1 MQRGPDIPY
10 SGGGEC
16 DAFSRRYR
24 RMRRKFVKAGEYAYW
39 KNRYQR
45 RSRRL
50 AKINAIR
57 VARNPWQHHLH
68 PAEAN

>member
-24 RMRRKFVKAGEYAYW
+24 RLRRKFVKSGEYAYW
-39 KNRYQR
+39 KRRYQR

-50 AKINAIR
+50 AKAKALLE
-57 VARNPWQHHLH
+57 ARGPWQNHLH
-68 PAEAN
+68 PNES

>member
-24 RMRRKFVKAGEYAYW
+24 RLRKKFVKAGKYTYW
-39 KNRYQR
+39 KTRYQR

-50 AKINAIR
+50 AKVGAR
-57 VARNPWQHHLH
+57 KVASNMWAHHLH
-68 PAEAN
+68 PSEG